1 MNVIPKTY
9 RWAHSLVHRNGSPE
23 KIVWH
28 HAAGTGSP
36 DQIHATHVA
45 IGDSGIA
52 YHYYV
57 RKDGRIYRGRPEWAM
72 GAHCLG
78 HNDWLGVCAE
88 GNYDVTKVMPSAQL
102 RSIQWLHD
110 DIHRRRVGIGDIM
123 HKDVVGNATACPG
136 RYYPWAK
143 VKAGLPL
150 TTGKTVKVPIPI
162 VKPAW
167 WEKLQAW
174 LRKTK

>member
-9 RWAHSLVHRNGSPE
+9 RWAHPLGHRTGPPPG
-23 KIVWH
+23 IVWH

-88 GNYDVTKVMPSAQL
+88 GAYHVTKTMPPKQL
-102 RSIQWLHD
+102 AALQWLHD
-110 DIHRRRVGIGDIM
+110 DIKRRRGPLPDKK
-123 HKDVVGNATACPG
+123 HKDMSGNSTACPG
-136 RYYPWAK
+136 QYFPMAK
-143 VKAGLPL
+143 IVAGYDPL
-150 TTGKTVKVPIPI
+150 VEVKV
-162 VKPAW
+162 
-167 WEKLQAW
+167 
-174 LRKTK
+174 RKSLWAAFKDWRKKHS